1 MQFFIL
7 SSSCFN
13 KLAWPSHEANL
24 VRSQILE
31 ARDQPQP
38 GSFLEKR
45 ENPENEVGSKIQSCN
60 KLIVVL

>member
-24 VRSQILE
+24 VSPQILG
-31 ARDQPQP
+31 ARDQPQA
-38 GSFLEKR
+38 GFFLEKR
-45 ENPENEVGSKIQSCN
+45 ENPGNEVGSRIQSSN
-60 KLIVVL
+60 KLIIVL

>member
-13 KLAWPSHEANL
+13 TWPGLPMRANL
-24 VRSQILE
+24 VCSQILE

-38 GSFLEKR
+38 GFFLEKR
-45 ENPENEVGSKIQSCN
+45 ESPENEVGSRIKSCN
-60 KLIVVL
+60 KLIIVL

>member
-24 VRSQILE
+24 VCSQILE

-38 GSFLEKR
+38 GFFLEKR
-45 ENPENEVGSKIQSCN
+45 ENPGNEDGSRIQSCN
-60 KLIVVL
+60 KFTIVL

>member
-13 KLAWPSHEANL
+13 KLAWPSHTANF

-38 GSFLEKR
+38 GFFLEKR
-45 ENPENEVGSKIQSCN
+45 ENPGNEVGSRIQSCN
-60 KLIVVL
+60 KFIIVL

>member
-7 SSSCFN
+7 SSSSFK
-13 KLAWPSHEANL
+13 KLAWPSHTANL

-38 GSFLEKR
+38 GFFLEKR
-45 ENPENEVGSKIQSCN
+45 ENPGNEVGSRIQSCN
-60 KLIVVL
+60 KFTIVL

>member
-38 GSFLEKR
+38 GFFLER
-45 ENPENEVGSKIQSCN
+45 TLGTRSAQGFSHVMS
-60 KLIVVL
+60 

>member
-7 SSSCFN
+7 SSSCFS
-13 KLAWPSHEANL
+13 KLAWPSHEGNL

-38 GSFLEKR
+38 GFFLEKR
-45 ENPENEVGSKIQSCN
+45 ESPENEVGSKIQSCN
-60 KLIVVL
+60 KLIIVL